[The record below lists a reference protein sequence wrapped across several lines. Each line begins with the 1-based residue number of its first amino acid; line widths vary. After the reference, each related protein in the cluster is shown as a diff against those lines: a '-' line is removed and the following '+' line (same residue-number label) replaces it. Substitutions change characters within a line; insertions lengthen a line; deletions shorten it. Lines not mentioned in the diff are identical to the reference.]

1 MLIAHLT
8 VKWIGVILTV
18 KLGTGITDIINH
30 ERQDSLFRRRFKNL
44 YKDRYALLLLFP
56 VLLHL
61 FIFCY
66 IPIYGISI
74 SFRDF
79 QMGDSFFALGQ
90 DANWVGFKHF
100 IDFFQ
105 SMYFVRVM
113 RNTVLNSV
121 LTLLIGFWI
130 PIIFA
135 LLLNEVV
142 HKKFKKVVQSVS
154 SLPYFISS
162 VVIVGIVISFVN
174 KDGLINNIIELLG
187 GQRVQ
192 LLNEP
197 QYFRIIYILMHI
209 WQHFGW
215 SAVLYLAAIS
225 SVSPALYE
233 SADIDG
239 ANRWQKMWNI
249 TLPGIVP
256 TIVVMLILAIG
267 TLLNSDTERILLLYN
282 PLIYETADVIG
293 TYIYRIGLIKCE
305 YSYSAAVGLFT
316 NAVNL
321 VLVILANKISNRV
334 SNYSLW

>member
-1 MLIAHLT
+1 MK
-8 VKWIGVILTV
+8 VE
-18 KLGTGITDIINH
+18 TGITNEINH
-30 ERQDSLFRRRFKNL
+30 ERHIFRARFKNV
-44 YKDRYALLLLFP
+44 YRDRYALLLLLP
-56 VLLHL
+56 VVLHL
-61 FIFCY
+61 FIFSY
-66 IPIYGISI
+66 IPIYGILI

-79 QMGDSFFALGQ
+79 KMGDSFFALGR

-100 IDFFQ
+100 IDFFK
-105 SMYFVRVM
+105 SMYFGRVM
-113 RNTVLNSV
+113 KNTVLNSV
-121 LTLLIGFWI
+121 LTLLTSFWV
-130 PIIFA
+130 PIIFS

-142 HKKFKKVVQSVS
+142 HKRFKKFVQSVS

-187 GQRVQ
+187 GQRLQ
-192 LLNEP
+192 FLNEP
-197 QYFRIIYILMHI
+197 QYFRVIYILMSI
-209 WQHFGW
+209 WQNFGW
-215 SAVLYLAAIS
+215 GAVLYLASIS
-225 SVSPALYE
+225 SISPSLYE

-239 ANRWQKMWNI
+239 ANRWQKMLNI

-267 TLLNSDTERILLLYN
+267 GILNSDTERILLLYN

-316 NAVNL
+316 NVVNF
-321 VLVILANKISNRV
+321 ILLMFANKISDRV
-334 SNYSLW
+334 SNHSLW

>member
-1 MLIAHLT
+1 
-8 VKWIGVILTV
+8 
-18 KLGTGITDIINH
+18 
-30 ERQDSLFRRRFKNL
+30 
-44 YKDRYALLLLFP
+44 
-56 VLLHL
+56 
-61 FIFCY
+61 
-66 IPIYGISI
+66 
-74 SFRDF
+74 
-79 QMGDSFFALGQ
+79 MGDSFFTLGQ

-113 RNTVLNSV
+113 RNTVLNSA
-121 LTLLIGFWI
+121 LTLLTGFWV

-142 HKKFKKVVQSVS
+142 HKTFKKVVQSVS

-162 VVIVGIVISFVN
+162 VVIVGIVVSFVN
-174 KDGLINNIIELLG
+174 KDGLINNIIELFG

-197 QYFRIIYILMHI
+197 QYFRLIYIIMHI

-215 SAVLYLAAIS
+215 SAVLYLASIS

-239 ANRWQKMWNI
+239 ANRWQKMLNI
-249 TLPGIVP
+249 TLPGITP
-256 TIVVMLILAIG
+256 TIVIMLILSVGNI
-267 TLLNSDTERILLLYN
+267 LNSDTERILLLYN
-282 PLIYETADVIG
+282 PLIYDTADVIG

-305 YSYSAAVGLFT
+305 YSYSTAVGLFT
-316 NAVNL
+316 SVVNF
-321 VLVILANKISNRV
+321 VLLMFANKISNRI